1 MATWEYEVAA
11 GAPGWPELSEWLLV
25 DRGLQWTA
33 FDLWLLAR
41 DESCDASAYT
51 AQLESAAG
59 LTMNSDTFA
68 GLTPKVLQLI
78 DGVIVG
84 WDSRAPHRGSIDVRS
99 VATVAIEAIDGAWWR
114 VYARDDRRLTA
125 LLERFPG
132 ALKLD
137 PHTPMPAV
145 HGDS

>member
-1 MATWEYEVAA
+1 M
-11 GAPGWPELSEWLLV
+11 LV

-33 FDLWLLAR
+33 FDLWVLAR

-51 AQLESAAG
+51 AQLNGAAG
-59 LTMNSDTFA
+59 LTMNSDAFA
-68 GLTPKVLQLI
+68 RLAPKVLQLI

-84 WDSRAPHRGSIDVRS
+84 WDARGPYRGSIDVRS
-99 VATVAIEAIDGAWWR
+99 VATVAFEAIDGARWR